1 MMLLSRE
8 QERMR
13 SGLSSGQAMAVT
25 QPACP
30 LSVPLNT
37 SVSAMIVP
45 HVQALFSPPI
55 LLSSSSSSSSSTSSS
70 SGAGEATK
78 ETAMPSQQSRRND
91 ARKQRWRSRADTK
104 ADGSQSRVYPN
115 PKRRGFY
122 WVIKIF
128 KTKCIINWKLYPFQ
142 FSSLGLTQF

>member
-1 MMLLSRE
+1 
-8 QERMR
+8 
-13 SGLSSGQAMAVT
+13 MAVT

-45 HVQALFSPPI
+45 HLQALFSPPN
-55 LLSSSSSSSSSTSSS
+55 LLSSYSSSSSSSS
-70 SGAGEATK
+70 GASAATK
-78 ETAMPSQQSRRND
+78 ETAMPAQQCRRND

-122 WVIKIF
+122 WVIKIL
-128 KTKCIINWKLYPFQ
+128 KTKCIINGNYTHFNFRPLD
-142 FSSLGLTQF
+142 